1 MRVSNRLLIEHAKE
15 KIMKSQS
22 LVIPVLLLVLMP
34 LSASPVFRST
44 EGISIGSEYDE
55 SDGGTLIA
63 TIGIP
68 AGWAKAWGLAYHDEH
83 DMLYTSQGRSSPNNA
98 LVYASYSGGETVTW
112 VEFDYADYITGL
124 GCYEDD
130 LLFGITQ
137 SDPLNPRPYYLYT
150 WQLDASGI
158 PMLPPDVYQMT
169 TLSTGGMG
177 GCEWDGDYLWMVDQ
191 NLVVDDPPII
201 YKYDVGTHQV
211 VDSWSFNRVGAFGIA
226 CVWDAGILKIWV
238 SEYWNANQLVEHSS
252 TGGLTGPA
260 YNLFGVSPNDIAYK
274 YDTDF
279 DGPGFFVCDYNTS
292 TIRLYDHNL
301 TNLEHD
307 TWGSIKAG
315 FIE

>member
-1 MRVSNRLLIEHAKE
+1 
-15 KIMKSQS
+15 MKNHS
-22 LVIPVLLLVLMP
+22 LAILTLLLVLMP
-34 LSASPVFRST
+34 LSASRVFRST
-44 EGISIGSEYDE
+44 EDLSFSGGCNGA
-55 SDGGTLIA
+55 DGGTLIA

-68 AGWAKAWGLAYHDEH
+68 AGWTKAWGVAYHDEH
-83 DMLYTSQGRSSPNNA
+83 NMLYTSQGLSNPNSA
-98 LVYASYSGGETVTW
+98 LAYAAYSGGETVTW
-112 VEFDYADYITGL
+112 VEFDNAEYITGL

-137 SDPLNPRPYYLYT
+137 SDPTNPRPYYLYT

-158 PMLPPDVYQMT
+158 PLSSPDVYEMT
-169 TLSTGGMG
+169 SLSTGAMG

-191 NLVVDDPPII
+191 NVSVDDPPII

-211 VDSWSFNRVGAFGIA
+211 VNSWSFHRVGAFGIA

-238 SEYWNANQLVEHSS
+238 SEYWSANQIVEHSS

-260 YNLFGVSPNDIAYK
+260 YNLFSVSPNDIAYK
-274 YDTDF
+274 YDIDF
-279 DGPGFFVCDYNTS
+279 DGPGFFVCDYNS
-292 TIRLYDHNL
+292 NTIRLYDHTL

-307 TWGSIKAG
+307 TWGAIKAG